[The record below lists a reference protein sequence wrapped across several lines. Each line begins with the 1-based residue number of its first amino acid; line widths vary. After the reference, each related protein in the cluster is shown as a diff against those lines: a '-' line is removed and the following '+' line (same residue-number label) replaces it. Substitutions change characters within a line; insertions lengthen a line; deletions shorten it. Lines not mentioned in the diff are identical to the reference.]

1 MCMQSVEETR
11 VDKVTANRTREKRS
25 VHHVHDQPSLRG
37 RLEGLHARQQVLL
50 YLFGVHPGRRTLHLT
65 TLRQPLRRSQGA
77 LLRLANCT
85 CLRTLT
91 WQGFDLTR
99 FETRKHAY

>member
-11 VDKVTANRTREKRS
+11 VDKVTANRTRQKRS
-25 VHHVHDQPSLRG
+25 VHHVHDQPPLRG
-37 RLEGLHARQQVLL
+37 RLQGLHPGQQVLL
-50 YLFGVHPGRRTLHLT
+50 YLFGVHPGRRTVHVT
-65 TLRQPLRRSQGA
+65 AFREPLRRSEGT
-77 LLRLANCT
+77 LLRFANRT

-91 WQGFDLTR
+91 WQGFDLPR